1 MNMNTVRKWSKMC
14 FGRYFSFALSLSSS
28 RPFVS
33 LRASPLF
40 SLLAICSILM
50 RLLLALP
57 LSVASAPRSVPA
69 DVASVGDVNFT
80 VFRRTRPQS
89 IGERAKS

>member
-1 MNMNTVRKWSKMC
+1 MNVNTVRKWSKMC
-14 FGRYFSFALSLSSS
+14 FGRYFSFVLSLYVPSS

-69 DVASVGDVNFT
+69 DVASV
-80 VFRRTRPQS
+80 RRRC
-89 IGERAKS
+89 

>member
-14 FGRYFSFALSLSSS
+14 FGRYFSFALSLY
-28 RPFVS
+28 S